1 MTPFLGR
8 AFGGLITGV
17 VLSLTYKTPEYKKP
31 TKYDWEKPDFN
42 SEDKF
47 MQRFDENGILLIC
60 PGS

>member
-42 SEDKF
+42 SERQVYATF
-47 MQRFDENGILLIC
+47 TRTEFFVSN
-60 PGS
+60 